1 MRVLMEDTNI
11 FPPNVSVYRLSAEGE
26 TAIGVYLLIL
36 GWLSCLGNGVVIL
49 LLVKQRHSLEPQDF
63 LTLNLAVSDAGVA
76 IFGYS
81 RGILEVFNLFRD
93 DGLLIKTI
101 WTCQVDGFLI
111 MLFGLISI
119 NTLTSISVVRYIKGC
134 QPSYAH
140 YNNHCN
146 VAVVIVA
153 VWLCALF
160 WAGAPLVGWGS
171 YTARKYGT
179 CEIDWV
185 QARFSVSYRLYVIL
199 IFTFNFFIP
208 FVVIW
213 FSYVSII
220 RTVNNSHKSSRGG
233 AVSEREK
240 QMERSITTVSLILCS
255 AFLLAWSP
263 YAVISMWSACGHQVP
278 PLHSILASLFAKSA
292 SSYNPFIY
300 LGLNSKFRQDFR
312 AQFHCLRHNQDLSHR
327 PDEVQIDL
335 DIMEVNGGV
344 DDLDSGVELG
354 SERGVEERGEN
365 QRSPLMPPMIAPAP
379 SHRLFLRKLSDSGR
393 L

>member
-1 MRVLMEDTNI
+1 MEDSDI
-11 FPPNVSVYRLSAEGE
+11 FRPNVSVYMVSAEGE

-36 GWLSCLGNGVVIL
+36 EWLSCLGNGVVIL
-49 LLVKQRHSLEPQDF
+49 LLVKQRHRLQPQDF

-81 RGILEVFNLFRD
+81 RGILEVFNVFRD

-119 NTLTSISVVRYIKGC
+119 NTLTAISVIRYIKGC

-140 YNNHCN
+140 YINQCN

-160 WAGAPLVGWGS
+160 WSGAPLVGWGS
-171 YTARKYGT
+171 YTARKYGM

-220 RTVNNSHKSSRGG
+220 RAVNNSHKSSRGG
-233 AVSEREK
+233 EVSEREK

-255 AFLLAWSP
+255 SFLLAWSP

-292 SSYNPFIY
+292 SFYNPFIY
-300 LGLNSKFRQDFR
+300 LGMSSKFRQDFR
-312 AQFHCLRHNQDLSHR
+312 AQFHCLRPNPDLSHR

-354 SERGVEERGEN
+354 IDRGVEERGEN

>member
-1 MRVLMEDTNI
+1 MEDTNI
-11 FPPNVSVYRLSAEGE
+11 FRPNVSVYRLSAEGE

-49 LLVKQRHSLEPQDF
+49 LLVKQRHNLEPQDF

-81 RGILEVFNLFRD
+81 RGILEVFNLFKD

-119 NTLTSISVVRYIKGC
+119 NTLTSISVIRYIKGC

-160 WAGAPLVGWGS
+160 WSGAPLVGWGS

-220 RTVNNSHKSSRGG
+220 RAVNNSHKSSRGG

-312 AQFHCLRHNQDLSHR
+312 AQFHCLRPNPDLSHR

-354 SERGVEERGEN
+354 SERGGEERGEN
-365 QRSPLMPPMIAPAP
+365 QKGPLMPPMIATAP

>member
-1 MRVLMEDTNI
+1 MEDSDI
-11 FPPNVSVYRLSAEGE
+11 FRPNVSVYMVSAEGE

-36 GWLSCLGNGVVIL
+36 GNGVVIL
-49 LLVKQRHSLEPQDF
+49 LLVKQRHRLQPQDF
-63 LTLNLAVSDAGVA
+63 LTFNLAVSDAGVA

-81 RGILEVFNLFRD
+81 RGILEVFNVFRD

-119 NTLTSISVVRYIKGC
+119 NTLTAISVIRYIKGC

-140 YNNHCN
+140 YINQCN

-160 WAGAPLVGWGS
+160 WSGAPLVGWGS
-171 YTARKYGT
+171 YTARKYGM

-220 RTVNNSHKSSRGG
+220 RAVNNSHKSSRGG
-233 AVSEREK
+233 EVSEREK
-240 QMERSITTVSLILCS
+240 QMERSITT
-255 AFLLAWSP
+255 
-263 YAVISMWSACGHQVP
+263 VP

-292 SSYNPFIY
+292 SFYNPFIY
-300 LGLNSKFRQDFR
+300 LGMSSKFRQDFR
-312 AQFHCLRHNQDLSHR
+312 AQFHCLRPNPDLSHR

-354 SERGVEERGEN
+354 IDRGVEERGEN
-365 QRSPLMPPMIAPAP
+365 QRKCEQALTW
-379 SHRLFLRKLSDSGR
+379 RLAGAQLNLWDQEEKAENNTATTEWKDGTVQFNTALFVPIV
-393 L
+393 